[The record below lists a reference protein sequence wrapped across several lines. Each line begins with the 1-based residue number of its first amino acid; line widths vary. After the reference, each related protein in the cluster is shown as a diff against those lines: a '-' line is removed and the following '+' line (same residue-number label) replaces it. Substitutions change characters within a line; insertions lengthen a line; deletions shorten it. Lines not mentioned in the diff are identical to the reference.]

1 MVVWALVVGWC
12 PWLPGSDWA
21 LCCGI
26 WVDLRLRAVPLA
38 FLSCAPCSAQ
48 ALPNQFGAFG
58 HVVAEA
64 SPVSEACFCEDVPTS
79 CGGRGTDG
87 AMERLWWGE
96 GKGRGKGQAVGRCW
110 KHSQYPSSTCTNPS
124 PRGMSSRT
132 SCSDKSLRWYCE
144 PSIADALGHE
154 VRNVLQRSRD
164 WSVRGCGLCPV
175 PG

>member
-87 AMERLWWGE
+87 AMGTALVGGGE
-96 GKGRGKGQAVGRCW
+96 GEGEGA
-110 KHSQYPSSTCTNPS
+110 
-124 PRGMSSRT
+124 
-132 SCSDKSLRWYCE
+132 
-144 PSIADALGHE
+144 
-154 VRNVLQRSRD
+154 
-164 WSVRGCGLCPV
+164 GCGPV
-175 PG
+175 PEA